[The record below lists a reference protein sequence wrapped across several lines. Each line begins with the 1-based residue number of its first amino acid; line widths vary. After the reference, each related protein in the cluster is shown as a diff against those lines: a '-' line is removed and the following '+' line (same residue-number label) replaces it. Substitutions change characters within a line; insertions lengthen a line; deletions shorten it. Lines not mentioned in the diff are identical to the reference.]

1 MLTDEYIAGFFDG
14 EGSISI
20 GRNRANGRS
29 DYHKMVVVLAQ
40 RAKYRHVL
48 DQIAEQFGGAVILK
62 KWPVDKR
69 ARWAQ
74 MANWQLQSLADIERF
89 LVAMQPHVIVKAEQ
103 VRIAL
108 EFVRTRKPA
117 GFAPRNG
124 LGQLQGKSLS
134 QDEIDRREALRLQML
149 EANHLGPVAVN

>member
-14 EGSISI
+14 EGSVSI
-20 GRNRANGRS
+20 ARNRANGKS
-29 DYHKMVVVLAQ
+29 DYHKVIVTLTQ
-40 RAKYRHVL
+40 RAKHRRVL
-48 DQIAEQFGGAVILK
+48 DEVCALYGGAVVLK
-62 KWPVDKR
+62 KQMN
-69 ARWAQ
+69 ARWALG
-74 MANWQLQSLADIERF
+74 ATWQLQSTPDIERF

-108 EFVRTRKPA
+108 EFVRSRKPA
-117 GFAPRNG
+117 GYAPRNG